1 MTLSGRSQRGAAL
14 LTAMVIVTLV
24 ATMAAAM
31 VWQQWRAVQVEGA
44 ERARMQAAWILA
56 GAIDWARLILREDA
70 RNGGVDSLDEPWA
83 TPLAETPLSTFLAAD
98 KDNTDDAPEAFL
110 SGVITDAQ
118 ARYNLRNVFDEQTGK
133 LVPAEVAAL
142 GRLCEAAGL
151 ASGVAE
157 QLANAF
163 AAASLGAED
172 APLLPRTVGQL
183 GWLGIDEATVRMLA
197 PYLVLLPIR
206 TPVNLNTASKEVI
219 AAATGVTPA
228 DAARLVQLRQQAP
241 FKTLEDAKKNL
252 PPATVLNARQVGVG
266 SQFFE
271 VRGQLRLGDR
281 VLQERSLVQRRN
293 PEVVTIQ
300 RERVSLNEPGG

>member
-1 MTLSGRSQRGAAL
+1 
-14 LTAMVIVTLV
+14 
-24 ATMAAAM
+24 
-31 VWQQWRAVQVEGA
+31 
-44 ERARMQAAWILA
+44 MQATWILTD
-56 GAIDWARLILREDA
+56 AIDWARLILREDA
-70 RNGGVDSLDEPWA
+70 RNGGADSLDEPWA

-98 KDNTDDAPEAFL
+98 KEHTDDAPEAFL

-172 APLLPRTVGQL
+172 APLLPRTVAQL
-183 GWLGIDEATVRMLA
+183 GWLGIDSATVRMLE
-197 PYLVLLPIR
+197 PHLVLLPVR

-219 AAATGVTPA
+219 AAATGMTPA
-228 DAARLVQLRQQAP
+228 DAARLLQLRQQAP
-241 FKTLEDAKKNL
+241 FKNLADAKKNL
-252 PPATVLNARQVGVG
+252 PPALTLNPRQAGVA

-300 RERVSLNEPGG
+300 RERINLKDPGG

>member
-1 MTLSGRSQRGAAL
+1 M
-14 LTAMVIVTLV
+14 
-24 ATMAAAM
+24 
-31 VWQQWRAVQVEGA
+31 
-44 ERARMQAAWILA
+44 
-56 GAIDWARLILREDA
+56 
-70 RNGGVDSLDEPWA
+70 
-83 TPLAETPLSTFLAAD
+83 
-98 KDNTDDAPEAFL
+98 
-110 SGVITDAQ
+110 ITDAQ

-172 APLLPRTVGQL
+172 ARCCHARSGNSA
-183 GWLGIDEATVRMLA
+183 GS
-197 PYLVLLPIR
+197 
-206 TPVNLNTASKEVI
+206 ASTMQPCACWRPTSCCSHTHAGEPEH
-219 AAATGVTPA
+219 GVQGGDRSRDRRHPA

-281 VLQERSLVQRRN
+281 VLQERSLVQRRIPRSSPSSAN
-293 PEVVTIQ
+293 GSV
-300 RERVSLNEPGG
+300 